1 MALSLSEMLIRKGLL
16 TEVQLRSALQHQD
29 SQGGHLRPIL
39 SQFGY
44 VSDEDTARI
53 LSQQHGV
60 PWVDLDYL
68 RIDEATLGLI
78 PRRTAIRHQVLPL
91 LKVGMALV
99 VVITDPR
106 NVIVLDEV
114 KFITG
119 LRVEAVV
126 TTKASIQNVLE
137 EYYRTEQTI
146 EIEKVYEKLAS
157 AAEYELELTSEEAEI
172 NLTEF
177 QHTGG

>member
-1 MALSLSEMLIRKGLL
+1 MS
-16 TEVQLRSALQHQD
+16 
-29 SQGGHLRPIL
+29 
-39 SQFGY
+39 
-44 VSDEDTARI
+44 
-53 LSQQHGV
+53 
-60 PWVDLDYL
+60 
-68 RIDEATLGLI
+68 
-78 PRRTAIRHQVLPL
+78 
-91 LKVGMALV
+91 LV

-126 TTKASIQNVLE
+126 TPKASIQNALE

-146 EIEKVYEKLAS
+146 EIEKVYEKLDS